1 MQQDEYSVMQ
11 NYRQA
16 DNAAYSGQAPAV
28 SLYGG
33 MPGVALPL
41 PGNPSVPPNAIYLLN
56 GQNTQEPAEME
67 STIAVPQQPDQSA
80 LWMVNDATA
89 HLSTPHIV
97 KKGDTTDLAASWQS
111 GLNAAIRVASGS
123 FLSMRGG
130 HISTMGIGA
139 SALFG
144 TGGKTLLLLRETT
157 LRTWMDRSP
166 GLVVTAMA
174 QARSSRAG
182 IGTQGADSPAVLVT
196 GQGSRL
202 QAYETVLLTEGA
214 QSPAVLC
221 NAGLNLDTARVQ
233 ADMSPALVLEAEGGA
248 TLSQVTLSGT
258 NPATVLLRS
267 REPNGA
273 DGPPLRLSMVRCV
286 MPVVQDN
293 PLFYITNVQADVVLS
308 GMSVGQ
314 VGKCLLQVSGYMWG
328 TAGYNGG
335 NLFLRADNSRLN
347 GDMNVDHISRA
358 DVILGQG
365 TVWKGRF
372 RGSGNTALSL
382 ERGSVWQPG
391 GTCQVGGIDFGGREP
406 QEGVSSIQQE
416 RGADVIYD
424 PRVNP
429 GLKGLSYSLPNGG
442 RLLPGTE

>member
-1 MQQDEYSVMQ
+1 MQQGEYSVMQ

-16 DNAAYSGQAPAV
+16 DNAAYSGHVPDV

-33 MPGVALPL
+33 IPGVALPL
-41 PGNPSVPPNAIYLLN
+41 STNPSVPPNAINLLN
-56 GQNTQEPAEME
+56 GQDTQEPAEME
-67 STIAVPQQPDQSA
+67 SDIAEPQQPDQSA

-89 HLSTPHIV
+89 HLSNPHIV
-97 KKGDTTDLAASWQS
+97 KKGNTADLAASGQS

-123 FLSMRGG
+123 FLSVRGG

-139 SALFG
+139 SALFC
-144 TGGKTLLLLRETT
+144 TGGKTLVLLRETT
-157 LRTWMDRSP
+157 MRTWMDRSP

-182 IGTQGADSPAVLVT
+182 IGTQGAGSPAIVVS

-221 NAGLNLDTARVQ
+221 NAGLHLDTARVQ

-248 TLSQVTLSGT
+248 TLSQVTLRGT

-267 REPNGA
+267 RGPNGA
-273 DGPPLRLSMVRCV
+273 DGPPLSLGMVRCI

-293 PLFYITNVQADVVLS
+293 PLFYVTNVQADVVLS
-308 GMSVGQ
+308 NMSVGQ
-314 VGKCLLQVSGYMWG
+314 AGKCLVQVGGYMWG

-347 GDMNVDHISRA
+347 GDMDVDHISHA

-365 TVWKGRF
+365 TVWKGKF
-372 RGSGNTALSL
+372 TGGGSTALSL

-391 GTCQVGGIDFGGREP
+391 GACRVGSIDFGGREP
-406 QEGVSSIQQE
+406 REGVSSILQV
-416 RGADVIYD
+416 RGADVVYD

-429 GLKGLSYSLPNGG
+429 GLKGLSYPLPNGG
-442 RLLPGTE
+442 RLLPATE